1 MKTRDCTGLCASSTK
16 RCRRLPLA
24 LITLLAL
31 CATSCRSL
39 TGLSREHRSDSLQS
53 VRRTVHTL
61 LPVPPDM
68 AVLRMP
74 EASLTEL
81 PPGAG
86 YSARDGRAAVSV
98 RRTEDGDIEVTATC
112 DSLARRVIV
121 VEEEL
126 TRIRSETAAEEKP
139 PATVRE
145 PSGWQWFQI
154 WTGRMAVACLV
165 LIWIVRRLK
174 RI

>member
-1 MKTRDCTGLCASSTK
+1 
-16 RCRRLPLA
+16 
-24 LITLLAL
+24 
-31 CATSCRSL
+31 
-39 TGLSREHRSDSLQS
+39 
-53 VRRTVHTL
+53 
-61 LPVPPDM
+61 
-68 AVLRMP
+68 MP
-74 EASLTEL
+74 ETRLTEL

-112 DSLARRVIV
+112 DSLARLVIV
-121 VEEEL
+121 MEEEL